1 MKIRSLMVAFMATAC
16 LSVTAQS
23 LDEVG
28 IRKMVN
34 EASEAQLVVEASRML
49 QEDYYYFSEIVVD
62 KLLTYQPNSSN
73 YHYRKGFIQLYSAS
87 NFEEAKKHLE
97 IAVQKINNNYDM
109 YSHKETAAPADAYY
123 HLAKVYH
130 WEEKLDKAAE
140 YYNLFITNSKKK
152 SALLP
157 KATLGLHQLQVAKKE
172 LGLPRKAIVTNL
184 GDKINS
190 TYGDYSSV
198 ISLDGRSLYYTSRRP
213 WANGESDEY
222 RDPMLNNYT
231 EDIFLSVK
239 EGNTW
244 STPQRIDLCVPDR
257 NEAPI
262 SVSIDERRIYTY
274 QDITGNGDIYFSDFK
289 NNSYQ
294 ELQKVDITGLNTNY
308 WEPHCSVTPD
318 GLNIYF
324 SSDRPGGYG
333 GRDIYRIV
341 KLPDGSWSQ
350 PINLGPE
357 INTEYDEDSPFI
369 AIDNKT
375 MYFSSNGPNS
385 MGGFDVF
392 VSVRDENNEW
402 SPSINLGSPINSTGD
417 DLYFTTTANGK
428 KAYLTSYRKNGHGDK
443 DIYEIEDN
451 FLGAEN
457 IVVLKGNLHNYTD
470 KPLSE
475 QAHVLLRCISCN
487 TNPEKIS
494 LRPRDGAFL
503 KTVEPCAEY
512 ELTFMKDDN
521 TALTTQKFNTD
532 CNAKYSE
539 IYKEDFITDYQLAGR
554 VFDRATGE
562 NLADVKVK
570 VVDTRDGSTIATY
583 STDVN
588 GNWSSDYFDT
598 KKIGDSIA
606 LVFHLDKDK
615 YLKVS
620 NTYTAVLGKQQK
632 HFLEYPLEKI
642 AVGVDIANVIE
653 INPIYFDLDKAD
665 IRPDAKIELDKIVEI
680 MLSNPGIVIELG
692 SHTDCRASKAYNL
705 SLSDRRAKASASY
718 IVSRIKDKSRIYGKG
733 YGESKLVND
742 CACEGE
748 VEVDCTEEQ
757 HQENRRTEFKIVKFK

>member
-1 MKIRSLMVAFMATAC
+1 MAIRSLIVAFLATAF
-16 LSVTAQS
+16 LSVHAQTV
-23 LDEVG
+23 DEQGV
-28 IRKMVN
+28 RKMV
-34 EASEAQLVVEASRML
+34 EQAPEMQLVVEASRML

-62 KLLTYQPNSSN
+62 KLLTLQPNSSN
-73 YHYRKGFIQLYSAS
+73 YHYRKGFIQLYSAC
-87 NFEEAKKHLE
+87 NFEEAMKHLE

-123 HLAKVYH
+123 HLAKAYH
-130 WEEKLDKAAE
+130 WDQQLDKAAE

-152 SALLP
+152 SELLP
-157 KATLGLHQLQVAKKE
+157 HAKLGLHQVQVAKKE
-172 LGLPRKAIVTNL
+172 LALPRKAIVTNL
-184 GDKINS
+184 GNRINS
-190 TYGDYSSV
+190 EYGDYSSV
-198 ISLDGRSLYYTSRRP
+198 VSLDGRSLYYTSRRP
-213 WANGESDEY
+213 WANGESNEY
-222 RDPMLNNYT
+222 RDPKLNNFT

-239 EGNTW
+239 EGNVW
-244 STPQRIDLCVPDR
+244 GTPTRIDLCVPDQ

-274 QDITGNGDIYFSDFK
+274 RDLSGNGDIFFSDFK
-289 NNSYQ
+289 ENKYQ
-294 ELQKVDITGLNTNY
+294 ELKPIDIPGVNTKY

-318 GLNIYF
+318 GQNIYF

-375 MYFSSNGPNS
+375 MYFSSNGPKS

-392 VSVRDENNEW
+392 VSIRDDNNEW

-428 KAYLTSYRKNGHGDK
+428 KAYLSSYRKGGHGDK

-451 FLGAEN
+451 FLGSEN

-470 KPLSE
+470 TPLSE
-475 QAHVLLRCISCN
+475 SAHVLLKCVSCN
-487 TNPEKIS
+487 TAPEKIS
-494 LRPRDGAFL
+494 LRQRDGAFL
-503 KTVEPCAEY
+503 RTLDPCLEY
-512 ELTFMKDDN
+512 EITFMKDDS
-521 TALTTQKFNTD
+521 TPLTTQRFNTD
-532 CNAKYSE
+532 CNSKYSE

-554 VFDRATGE
+554 VYDRATGL
-562 NLADVKVK
+562 NLADVKIKMVN
-570 VVDTRDGSTIATY
+570 TRNGATIATFT
-583 STDVN
+583 TDAE
-588 GNWSSDYFDT
+588 GQWKSDFFADKKLGDT
-598 KKIGDSIA
+598 IA

-615 YLKVS
+615 YLKIS
-620 NTYTAVLGKQQK
+620 NNFNTVLGKQQK
-632 HFLEYPLEKI
+632 YFLEYGLEKI

-680 MLSNPGIVIELG
+680 MNSNPGIVIELG
-692 SHTDCRASKAYNL
+692 SHTDCRATKAYNL
-705 SLSDRRAKASASY
+705 SLSDRRAKASATY
-718 IVSRIKDKSRIYGKG
+718 IKSRIKDPNRIYGKG
-733 YGESKLVND
+733 YGESQLVND

-748 VEVDCTEEQ
+748 VEVECSEEQ